1 MMKVGAYPFYE
12 HGSQADCILFLFFIS
27 TSWVILLGAG
37 AEDRATLGSDP
48 SAAPAPDDLPGFFKP
63 GFFFDRLEPC
73 AKSRG
78 FGGSAPKS
86 FSIGSHAC
94 VSLSVRSFCGWRFR
108 RSPPSI
114 RADLCCVRHQIP
126 HPPFGGLE
134 RTAFKAQ
141 PSHPRFFSCRTQGQ
155 PVHFSNRFNALASTD
170 FFRSPGFF
178 PALPVQLNSLTPLSA
193 SLPPAPGPDPHTA
206 TTPPTA
212 SAPAPRCLAC
222 APVRRAWRTFRD
234 TTR

>member
-1 MMKVGAYPFYE
+1 MSTAVKQIVSFFSFSSRL
-12 HGSQADCILFLFFIS
+12 HGLFS
-27 TSWVILLGAG
+27 SVPVRRTGQRWEAT
-37 AEDRATLGSDP
+37 RAPLRLQTICRAFLS
-48 SAAPAPDDLPGFFKP
+48 PA
-63 GFFFDRLEPC
+63 FFFDRLEPC